1 MPSNGLLAW
10 GKAKWRNYGNDD
22 FLISLWYTFGMCNE
36 GKIARADKEGRST
49 DTYWSE
55 KKISLASR
63 QIFMR
68 QTNDAQHI
76 SCQVMLSSFAWP
88 QESTFSLM
96 LLRVPFI
103 FEKVDVVV
111 LLRDILTYFQEIRF
125 EKYCTKPCPIT
136 FSTLVPLWIEIHK
149 FQIPFWKGMILHV
162 LIICSLFR

>member
-103 FEKVDVVV
+103 FWESRCLWCYHMIDWPIFRK
-111 LLRDILTYFQEIRF
+111 IRF
-125 EKYCTKPCPIT
+125 EKYCTKPWPFT
-136 FSTLVPLWIEIHK
+136 FSALVSLWMEIHK
-149 FQIPFWKGMILHV
+149 SQIPLWKGMFLDRWYKD
-162 LIICSLFR
+162 L